1 MRTHGAKV
9 DTPTQT
15 ITRIL
20 QPKHERNDPNSP
32 STRVEFNSTHV
43 IKNENAQHHRSS
55 RPLPFNRQWYRP
67 NGAGGQ
73 DGHDTADLRQCSFIF
88 KAAKFRA
95 TEVQPRCTIFFE
107 GEWKNANVYDYC
119 VIMAENSDEDVQ
131 VTFYLTDAHEMNWVT
146 ETMDSAFFNRTE
158 TDKLFRLMNSNND
171 VRGQNVGRF
180 RVDFHHWQPRH
191 AEIFV
196 FSFTPVRGRG

>member
-1 MRTHGAKV
+1 MKTRTVVAFASLCLLTGVAIVSAASATSAGK
-9 DTPTQT
+9 TATTQLT
-15 ITRIL
+15 YA
-20 QPKHERNDPNSP
+20 
-32 STRVEFNSTHV
+32 
-43 IKNENAQHHRSS
+43 NAV
-55 RPLPFNRQWYRP
+55 
-67 NGAGGQ
+67 
-73 DGHDTADLRQCSFIF
+73 SFF

-119 VIMAENSDEDVQ
+119 VIMAENCDEDVQ

-146 ETMDSAFFNRTE
+146 EFLDSAFFNRTE

-191 AEIFV
+191 ADIFV
-196 FSFTPVRGRG
+196 FSFTPIRAQKT